1 MEIQLETAKA
11 EHLEQYEEILHA
23 GRRFQQEQGFIQW
36 TENYPNRDTI
46 LEDIRFQRGYALLV
60 DGAIAGYLCID
71 FAGESAYENID
82 GAWRTAG
89 PYAVVHRLALSS
101 DFRGRGLGDAAFR
114 LAGELCLARE
124 SCSLRADTGFENR
137 RMQHILVKNGFEKC
151 GVISYQG
158 SPRLAYEKTDLAD
171 SMQKQIALE

>member
-11 EHLEQYEEILHA
+11 EHLEQYEEILRA

-71 FAGESAYENID
+71 FAGEPAYENID

-101 DFRGRGLGDAAFR
+101 DFRGSCALPERVAAS
-114 LAGELCLARE
+114 ARIQALTTE
-124 SCSLRADTGFENR
+124 GCSISLSKTALRSA
-137 RMQHILVKNGFEKC
+137 
-151 GVISYQG
+151 
-158 SPRLAYEKTDLAD
+158 A
-171 SMQKQIALE
+171 

>member
-60 DGAIAGYLCID
+60 DGAIAGYLVH
-71 FAGESAYENID
+71 SA
-82 GAWRTAG
+82 T
-89 PYAVVHRLALSS
+89 V
-101 DFRGRGLGDAAFR
+101 
-114 LAGELCLARE
+114 
-124 SCSLRADTGFENR
+124 
-137 RMQHILVKNGFEKC
+137 
-151 GVISYQG
+151 YQ
-158 SPRLAYEKTDLAD
+158 KTP
-171 SMQKQIALE
+171 

>member
-11 EHLEQYEEILHA
+11 EHLEQYEEILRA

-71 FAGESAYENID
+71 FAGEPAYENID
-82 GAWRTAG
+82 GAW
-89 PYAVVHRLALSS
+89 PV
-101 DFRGRGLGDAAFR
+101 
-114 LAGELCLARE
+114 
-124 SCSLRADTGFENR
+124 
-137 RMQHILVKNGFEKC
+137 
-151 GVISYQG
+151 SYTHLTL
-158 SPRLAYEKTDLAD
+158 PTN
-171 SMQKQIALE
+171 

>member
-1 MEIQLETAKA
+1 M
-11 EHLEQYEEILHA
+11 
-23 GRRFQQEQGFIQW
+23 
-36 TENYPNRDTI
+36 
-46 LEDIRFQRGYALLV
+46 
-60 DGAIAGYLCID
+60 
-71 FAGESAYENID
+71 
-82 GAWRTAG
+82 
-89 PYAVVHRLALSS
+89 HRLALSN

-124 SCSLRADTGFENR
+124 SCSLRADTGFDNR

>member
-11 EHLEQYEEILHA
+11 EHLEQYEEILRA

-71 FAGESAYENID
+71 FAGEPAYENID

-101 DFRGRGLGDAAFR
+101 DFRGRGLGDAAFAWR
-114 LAGELCLARE
+114 GSCALPERVAASARIQALTTE
-124 SCSLRADTGFENR
+124 GCSISLSKTALRSA
-137 RMQHILVKNGFEKC
+137 
-151 GVISYQG
+151 
-158 SPRLAYEKTDLAD
+158 A
-171 SMQKQIALE
+171 